1 MKPPDPVLR
10 LALAAL
16 LLAAQ
21 GLPASAADTV
31 VGSGTLQTE
40 TRTITGFQAVA
51 LRGAMNLVLR
61 QGASEGVEI
70 RADHNLLPLIETRV
84 VDRAGLPTLEIGGK
98 NNTSWSTRNEMT
110 VTVSL
115 ISLKA
120 MTVSGSGDTSC
131 ERLKTDALK
140 VSLSG
145 SGNLKLGQLDAD
157 ALDLRLSGSGDAQ
170 TGGTVVRIELAISGS
185 GNADLQHL
193 QADDASVR
201 IAGSGDASVHA
212 RRALTVAIAGSGD
225 LSYAGEPTVKSS
237 ISGSGSVKRL
247 RTR

>member
-1 MKPPDPVLR
+1 MKPPAHAWR
-10 LALAAL
+10 LALASLLFSAPLMQAL
-16 LLAAQ
+16 
-21 GLPASAADTV
+21 ADTV
-31 VGSGTLQTE
+31 IGSGTLQTE

-84 VDRAGLPTLEIGGK
+84 VDRAGLPTLEIDTRSGT
-98 NNTSWSTRNEMT
+98 NWSTRNEMT

-115 ISLKA
+115 VDLKA
-120 MTVSGSGDTSC
+120 LTVSGSGDTSC

-140 VSLSG
+140 ATLSG
-145 SGNLKLGQLDAD
+145 SGNLRLGQLDAD
-157 ALDLRLSGSGDAQ
+157 SLELRLSGSGDAQ
-170 TGGTVVRIELAISGS
+170 AGGKVLRIKLAISGS
-185 GNADLQHL
+185 GTADLQRL
-193 QADDASVR
+193 QADDVGVR

-225 LSYAGEPTVKSS
+225 LSYAGEPSVKSS
-237 ISGSGSVKRL
+237 VSGSGSVKRL
-247 RTR
+247 R

>member
-1 MKPPDPVLR
+1 MKPTAHAWR

-16 LLAAQ
+16 LFTTPLTQAV
-21 GLPASAADTV
+21 ADTV

-61 QGASEGVEI
+61 QGASEGVEL

-84 VDRAGLPTLEIGGK
+84 VRRVGLPTLEIDTRSG
-98 NNTSWSTRNEMT
+98 TSWSTRNEMT

-115 ISLKA
+115 IDLKA
-120 MTVSGSGDTSC
+120 LTLSGSGDTAC

-140 VSLSG
+140 ATLSG

-157 ALDLRLSGSGDAQ
+157 SLELRLSGSGDAQ
-170 TGGTVVRIELAISGS
+170 AGGNVVRLELALSGS
-185 GNADLQHL
+185 GNADLQRL
-193 QADDASVR
+193 SADDVGVR

-212 RRALTVAIAGSGD
+212 RRALSVAIAGSGD
-225 LSYAGEPTVKSS
+225 LSYAGEPVLKRSV
-237 ISGSGSVKRL
+237 SGSGSVKRL
-247 RTR
+247 RTH